1 MWYVLIIIQVAKIVI
16 YTIFTPVTLISLI
29 LFPDILKRFIILLAF
44 YPLLLHA
51 QKDKVLRDATHDDA
65 WLHFGFSLGIN
76 TMDFNIKSSQ
86 MAVDSGIYTE
96 VSLLR
101 PGFHVHALS
110 NLRLSDNFDLRFTPG
125 IAFGG
130 VREINYVLSDPNSSL
145 IDPEDN
151 PVKIESNFLEFP
163 LLVKYKSKRLNNFR
177 PYLIG
182 GINTRVDLAATKKTW
197 GRSSKENNL
206 VLVKPLDLYYEIG
219 TGMDFYLEYKLKI
232 AIEFKYSVGI
242 TNVLRTSIQKKGET
256 IVPDAEDAIYTDVID
271 RLFSRMFMITVHF
284 E

>member
-1 MWYVLIIIQVAKIVI
+1 
-16 YTIFTPVTLISLI
+16 
-29 LFPDILKRFIILLAF
+29 LKRFILLLAF
-44 YPLLLHA
+44 YPLLLQA
-51 QKDKVLRDATHDDA
+51 QKEKVQHDPNHDDV
-65 WLHFGFSLGIN
+65 WLHFGFSLGMN

-96 VSLLR
+96 VSVLR

-130 VREINYVLSDPNSSL
+130 VREINYVLINKNSTL
-145 IDPEDN
+145 INPADN

-177 PYLIG
+177 PFLIG

-197 GRSSKENNL
+197 GRSKKENNL
-206 VLVKPLDLYYEIG
+206 VLLKPLDMYYEIG
-219 TGMDFYLEYKLKI
+219 TGIDFYFEDFKF

-242 TNVLRTSIQKKGET
+242 TNVLRTSIRKHGEIIT
-256 IVPDAEDAIYTDVID
+256 PDPQDAVFTNAID
-271 RLFSRMFMITVHF
+271 RLYSRMFMITLHF